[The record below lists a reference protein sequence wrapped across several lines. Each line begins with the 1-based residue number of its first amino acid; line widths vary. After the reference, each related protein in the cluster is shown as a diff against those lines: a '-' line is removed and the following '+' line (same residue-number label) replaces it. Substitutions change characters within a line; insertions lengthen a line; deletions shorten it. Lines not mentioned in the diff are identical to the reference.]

1 MSAPTGKPHGVK
13 ASGLVEPCPNCRT
26 VKRLWWF
33 VVVCGGL
40 SHAKRAL
47 RHGEGNRRNDRDS
60 EGNGDTDYED
70 SRGVSFLS
78 SVERKAVKF

>member
-1 MSAPTGKPHGVK
+1 M
-13 ASGLVEPCPNCRT
+13 
-26 VKRLWWF
+26 
-33 VVVCGGL
+33 VCGGL